1 MLVTCSKFEAASR
14 QLDEAIGLLLSD
26 HDPLAVRTLAAAA
39 FGLFADL
46 VEYLRPNE
54 SWRSQLIESSG
65 LDRKKAF
72 TVIHDAQNFLKHANR
87 DPNEQLSFE
96 ESENEELIFIATLD
110 CGELGGPLTTSM
122 KAFQIWYLARNP
134 SKLGPEHQI
143 TMKAN
148 SAFQNLTAETR
159 ESQLSAGL
167 KFLQDALK
175 IYGRG
180 SHKPRNTNL

>member
-1 MLVTCSKFEAASR
+1 M
-14 QLDEAIGLLLSD
+14 
-26 HDPLAVRTLAAAA
+26 
-39 FGLFADL
+39 FADL

-87 DPNEQLSFE
+87 DPHEQLSFE

-110 CGELGGPLTTSM
+110 CCELGGPLTTSM
-122 KAFQIWYLARNP
+122 QAFQIWYLARNP

-143 TMKAN
+143 TMKSN
-148 SAFQNLTAETR
+148 SAFQNLTLVLANSLSINT
-159 ESQLSAGL
+159 SQTICLGSSGSMVSGDTYGVLPAGISLSGTGY
-167 KFLQDALK
+167 QWS
-175 IYGRG
+175 YSTTPGGGG
-180 SHKPRNTNL
+180 ST